1 MPCDVIDKTMADK
14 SKKTKPSIGNYFV
27 DIDIMRSPMA
37 LLNAETKIHL
47 RLLVKD
53 RN

>member
-1 MPCDVIDKTMADK
+1 MANK
-14 SKKTKPSIGNYFV
+14 NKQTTPNIGNYFV

-37 LLNAETKIHL
+37 LLNAENKIHS

-53 RN
+53 KN

>member
-1 MPCDVIDKTMADK
+1 MDK
-14 SKKTKPSIGNYFV
+14 SSINKSEKTKPDACNYFV

-37 LLNAETKIHL
+37 LLNAENKIHS

-53 RN
+53 KN